1 MAKVINGYKRKWGDR
16 WDGRRIKTPGL
27 QTIMSTL
34 WPKRTDC
41 EVYLNDTLDVTELV
55 KFVDKKNAEHPE
67 LKTTFFHCVIA
78 AVTKMVNERPLMN
91 RFVQA
96 GRTYER
102 YEISCAFAA
111 KLAFEDHAEESMLF
125 FAPKPTDTVDSVS
138 KLVVDKVRKVR
149 RQAQMNKK
157 DGVDDLLDKVGALP
171 RPIVMLICKVA
182 RWLDYWGKTPKALS
196 DGDPHYSSIFLSNL
210 GSIKCPAV
218 YHHLNNYGTNSM
230 MITIGTIHD
239 EERIMPDGSKQ
250 IRKVCD
256 IGATLDERIG
266 DGFYFARS
274 LKLVHYIC
282 AHPEILDQPIGEPSG
297 FDYQ

>member
-111 KLAFEDHAEESMLF
+111 KLAFEDHAEEALLF
-125 FAPKPTDTVDSVS
+125 FVPKDTDTVDNVS
-138 KLVVDKVRKVR
+138 QMVVNKVKKVRSRGNQK
-149 RQAQMNKK
+149 A
-157 DGVDDLLDKVGALP
+157 GVDDLLDKVAAFP
-171 RPIVMLICKVA
+171 RPIVMLICKIV
-182 RWLDYWGKTPKALS
+182 RWLDFWGKNPAALTE
-196 DGDPHYSSIFLSNL
+196 DDPHYATVLLSNL

-218 YHHLNNYGTNSM
+218 YHHLNNYGTNSVM
-230 MITIGTIHD
+230 VTIGTIHE
-239 EERIMPDGSKQ
+239 EERLMPDGSKE
-250 IRKVCD
+250 ICKVCD

-274 LKLVHYIC
+274 LKLIHYIC
-282 AHPEILDQPIGEPSG
+282 AHPELLDQPIGENSG
-297 FDYQ
+297 FDYH

>member
-96 GRTYER
+96 G
-102 YEISCAFAA
+102 
-111 KLAFEDHAEESMLF
+111 
-125 FAPKPTDTVDSVS
+125 
-138 KLVVDKVRKVR
+138 
-149 RQAQMNKK
+149 Q
-157 DGVDDLLDKVGALP
+157 
-171 RPIVMLICKVA
+171 
-182 RWLDYWGKTPKALS
+182 
-196 DGDPHYSSIFLSNL
+196 
-210 GSIKCPAV
+210 
-218 YHHLNNYGTNSM
+218 
-230 MITIGTIHD
+230 IG
-239 EERIMPDGSKQ
+239 R
-250 IRKVCD
+250 
-256 IGATLDERIG
+256 
-266 DGFYFARS
+266 
-274 LKLVHYIC
+274 
-282 AHPEILDQPIGEPSG
+282 AHV
-297 FDYQ
+297 

>member
-125 FAPKPTDTVDSVS
+125 FVPKPTDTVDSVS

-239 EERIMPDGSKQ
+239 EERIMPDGTKQ
-250 IRKVCD
+250 IRKVCH
-256 IGATLDERIG
+256 ARRDEADPQGLRYRR
-266 DGFYFARS
+266 DPRRANRRR
-274 LKLVHYIC
+274 LLLC
-282 AHPEILDQPIGEPSG
+282 P
-297 FDYQ
+297 

>member
-16 WDGRRIKTPGL
+16 WDGRWVKVPGL
-27 QTIMSTL
+27 QTIMASL
-34 WPKRTDC
+34 MPNRTDC
-41 EVYLNDTLDVTELV
+41 EVYLHDTLDVTKMLD
-55 KFVDKKNAEHPE
+55 FVAKKNTEHPDYR
-67 LKTTFFHCVIA
+67 TTFFHCVIA
-78 AVTKMVNERPLMN
+78 MVAKMVNERPLMN

-125 FAPKPTDTVDSVS
+125 FVPKPTDTVDSVS